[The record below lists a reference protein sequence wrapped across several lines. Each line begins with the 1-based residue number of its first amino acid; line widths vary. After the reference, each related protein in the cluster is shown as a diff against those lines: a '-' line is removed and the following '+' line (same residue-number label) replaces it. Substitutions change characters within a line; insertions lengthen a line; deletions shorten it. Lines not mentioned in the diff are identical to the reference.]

1 MVAPRFPVFTHRAP
15 RFPVFTHSRW
25 FGALSPTGVLPLELR
40 EAHSGAQGLPAVQE
54 APVLRLLPERGTK
67 MALPG
72 LFHGG
77 RAGRILQSPS
87 LHRSLDPRPADL
99 VHLAGPLLALL
110 DQLHFQRRGC
120 SVTVLRPRAARTWG
134 AGCRAREAE
143 RRAQGSRTRRLL
155 SRSSA
160 LMGGPGRLP
169 RAGQLGLVS
178 SRHGAAAVP
187 ELGGADAC
195 TEASRWG
202 SRAGSLW
209 EFLHLRFQV
218 DDF

>member
-1 MVAPRFPVFTHRAP
+1 MVAP

-25 FGALSPTGVLPLELR
+25 FGALSLTGGLPLELR

-54 APVLRLLPERGTK
+54 APVLRFLPERGTK

-87 LHRSLDPRPADL
+87 LHLSLDPRLADL

-110 DQLHFQRRGC
+110 DQLHFQRRGG

-134 AGCRAREAE
+134 AGCRACSKLSAAP
-143 RRAQGSRTRRLL
+143 RAP
-155 SRSSA
+155 
-160 LMGGPGRLP
+160 GPGGCWW
-169 RAGQLGLVS
+169 ADLGGFPELVS
-178 SRHGAAAVP
+178 SAWYPVSMVP
-187 ELGGADAC
+187 RPLLTREEQTPAQKRQDRAPEPGVCGSSY
-195 TEASRWG
+195 TWG
-202 SRAGSLW
+202 SRSMTSNAASSILGASG
-209 EFLHLRFQV
+209 
-218 DDF
+218 